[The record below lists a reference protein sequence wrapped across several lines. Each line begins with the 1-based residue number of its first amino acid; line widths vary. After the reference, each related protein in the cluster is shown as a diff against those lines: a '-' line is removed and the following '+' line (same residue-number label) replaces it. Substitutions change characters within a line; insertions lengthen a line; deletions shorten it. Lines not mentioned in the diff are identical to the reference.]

1 MIKFSYLRGKNKDY
15 QPSRSLLGKLIR
27 STLQSNFSI
36 VQLSVSIVSLDDSQ
50 ALNLLYRE
58 KNKPTN
64 VISLEYPDNRE
75 QFNML
80 TGELFLCDEVIV
92 NEATEQ
98 SKSIINHYMH
108 MIVHGLLHLQG
119 YDHILDD
126 EAEIMEALEVQIL
139 KQFGIEDPYGERKV

>member
-1 MIKFSYLRGKNKDY
+1 
-15 QPSRSLLGKLIR
+15 
-27 STLQSNFSI
+27 
-36 VQLSVSIVSLDDSQ
+36 VQLSVSIISLDDSQ

-108 MIVHGLLHLQG
+108 MLVHGLLHLQG

>member
-64 VISLEYPDNRE
+64 VI
-75 QFNML
+75 
-80 TGELFLCDEVIV
+80 
-92 NEATEQ
+92 
-98 SKSIINHYMH
+98 
-108 MIVHGLLHLQG
+108 
-119 YDHILDD
+119 
-126 EAEIMEALEVQIL
+126 
-139 KQFGIEDPYGERKV
+139 

>member
-1 MIKFSYLRGKNKDY
+1 MIKFSYLRGKHKDH
-15 QPSRSLLGKLIR
+15 QPSRLLLGKLIR
-27 STLQSNFSI
+27 STLQNNFSI

-50 ALNLLYRE
+50 ALNLLYRK

-108 MIVHGLLHLQG
+108 MLVHGLLHLQG
-119 YDHILDD
+119 YDHILDE
-126 EAEIMEALEVQIL
+126 EAERMEALEVQIL
-139 KQFGIEDPYGERKV
+139 QQFGIEDPYGERKV